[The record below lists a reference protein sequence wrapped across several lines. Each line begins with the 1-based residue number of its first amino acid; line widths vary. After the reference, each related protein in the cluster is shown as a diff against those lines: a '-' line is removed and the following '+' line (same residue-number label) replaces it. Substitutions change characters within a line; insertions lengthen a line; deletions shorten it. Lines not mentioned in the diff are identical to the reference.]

1 MLLQLD
7 LKDFVLV
14 DRSSLELQAG
24 FTTLTGETGAG
35 KSILLDALG
44 FLLGNKADASWV
56 RHGREK
62 AEVAATF
69 EVGTGVQTWL
79 RDNDFEAHAELQLRR
94 TLDTTGRNRCSINGS
109 AATATQLRELGEH
122 LIDIHG
128 QGDHQLLLLKPSSQR
143 LLVDQYAKHEGLCA
157 AVKARWEALSTAQ
170 KALTTAQTQ
179 QASLDAQREQLAWV
193 HEALVEAKPV
203 ADEWESLEA
212 EHKRLSHSATL
223 LATLQG
229 AIDALDESE
238 DALAERARTLHHTVA
253 NLGKLDPATLALAEP
268 LETAYIHLQEAS
280 RNIAQY
286 LKTAELDPERLAT
299 VEARIALLYSTARK
313 LRLAPAELPQR
324 LVSVLA
330 QLSALDASQDV
341 QALEKALTAA
351 QASYDD
357 IAQQL
362 SASRQAA
369 ATKLAKRVTH
379 TMQALALN
387 GGQFAVQLGAAA
399 PSANGVD
406 AIEFL
411 VTANI
416 GQPLRALAK
425 VASGGE
431 LARMSLALCVVTSS
445 QSAVPTL
452 IFDEVDSGIGGATAD
467 IVGQHL
473 RQLGV
478 DVQVL
483 AVTHLP
489 QVAAN
494 AHQQLKVSKQ
504 VLGGATVSQVTP
516 LNQEQRVD
524 EIARMLGGENITV
537 TTHYHA
543 QELLAAAF
551 HRRSEG

>member
-1 MLLQLD
+1 MLLHLD

-14 DRSSLELQAG
+14 DRTSLEFQAG

-56 RHGREK
+56 RHGRDK
-62 AEVAATF
+62 AEVAASF
-69 EVGTGVQTWL
+69 EVGSSVHAWL
-79 RDNDFEAHAELQLRR
+79 HDNDFETGGELQLRR
-94 TLDTTGRNRCSINGS
+94 TLDATGRNRCSINGS
-109 AATATQLRELGEH
+109 AATATQLRELGEQ

-128 QGDHQLLLLKPSSQR
+128 QGDHQLLLKPSSQR
-143 LLVDQYAKHEGLCA
+143 QLLDHYAKHDELCA
-157 AVKARWEALSTAQ
+157 AVKTNWDALSAAQ
-170 KALTTAQTQ
+170 KALHTALTQ

-193 HEALVEAKPV
+193 HESLAEAKPI

-229 AIDALDESE
+229 AIDVLDESE
-238 DALAERARTLHHTVA
+238 DALAERARSLHHTVA
-253 NLGKLDPATLALAEP
+253 SLGKLDPATLALAEP
-268 LETAYIHLQEAS
+268 IETAYIHLQEAARS
-280 RNIAQY
+280 IAQY

-299 VEARIALLYSTARK
+299 VEARIALLHSTARK
-313 LRLAPAELPQR
+313 LRLSPVDLPQR
-324 LVSVLA
+324 YLSVQAELA
-330 QLSALDASQDV
+330 ALNASQDI
-341 QALEKALTAA
+341 ATLEKSLSTA
-351 QASYDD
+351 QAAFDTV
-357 IAQQL
+357 ATQL
-362 SASRQAA
+362 SASRHAA
-369 ATKLAKRVTH
+369 ASKLSEFVTH

-387 GGQFAVQLGAAA
+387 GGQFAVQLGAAPA
-399 PSANGVD
+399 SAHGVD
-406 AIEFL
+406 AIELL

-431 LARMSLALCVVTSS
+431 LARMSLALCVVTAS

-473 RQLGV
+473 RQLGI

-494 AHQQLKVSKQ
+494 AHQQLKVSKHVQ
-504 VLGGATVSQVTP
+504 DGSTVSQVSP
-516 LNQEQRVD
+516 LSQAERVD
-524 EIARMLGGENITV
+524 EIARMLGGEHITD
-537 TTHYHA
+537 TTRNHA
-543 QELLAAAF
+543 RELLLAAVG
-551 HRRSEG
+551 R

>member
-1 MLLQLD
+1 MLLHLD

-14 DRSSLELQAG
+14 DRTSLELQAG

-69 EVGTGVQTWL
+69 EVGAGVQAWL
-79 RDNDFEAHAELQLRR
+79 LDNDFESESELQLRR

-109 AATATQLRELGEH
+109 QATAGQLRELGEM

-128 QGDHQLLLLKPSSQR
+128 QGDHQLLLKPSSQR
-143 LLVDQYAKHEGLCA
+143 ALLDNYAKHDSLCLD
-157 AVKARWEALSTAQ
+157 VKTAWDALNSAQ
-170 KALTTAQTQ
+170 KALHTAQTQ
-179 QASLDAQREQLAWV
+179 QAGLDTQRQQLAWLL
-193 HEALVEAKPV
+193 EELTLAKPV
-203 ADEWESLEA
+203 AHEWDALEA
-212 EHKRLSHSATL
+212 EHRRLSHSATL
-223 LATLQG
+223 LGTLQG
-229 AIDALDESE
+229 ALASLDESE
-238 DALAERARTLHHTVA
+238 DALSERARLLHHTVA
-253 NLGKLDPATLALAEP
+253 GLGKLDAAAVALAEP

-280 RNIAQY
+280 RSITQY

-299 VEARIALLYSTARK
+299 VEARIALLHSTARK
-313 LRLAPAELPQR
+313 LRLPPTDLPQR
-324 LVSVLA
+324 LISA
-330 QLSALDASQDV
+330 QVEMTALNASQDIA
-341 QALEKALTAA
+341 ALEKTVAAAQQHYNTAA
-351 QASYDD
+351 SK
-357 IAQQL
+357 L
-362 SASRQAA
+362 TASRQASA
-369 ATKLAKRVTH
+369 QTLSRLVSQ
-379 TMQALALN
+379 TMQSLALS
-387 GGQFAVQLGAAA
+387 GGQFAVQLAQAA
-399 PSANGVD
+399 PSASGLD
-406 AIEFL
+406 SIECL

-431 LARMSLALCVVTSS
+431 LARMSLALCVVTSN

-473 RQLGV
+473 RSLGK

-504 VLGGATVSQVTP
+504 VLDGGTVSQVTP
-516 LNQEQRVD
+516 LTAAQRVD
-524 EIARMLGGENITV
+524 EIARMLGGEVLSKTSRD
-537 TTHYHA
+537 HA
-543 QELLAAAF
+543 QALLSAAQ
-551 HRRSEG
+551 R